1 MKILHIIS
9 SLEIGGAQK
18 LITDLL
24 PLLKQKGCNVSLLVL
39 KGIDCP
45 FQKQLKDE
53 GIIVYELGIS
63 NYYSPLIIIRLI
75 PFLRKFDIIHAHL
88 FPVLYWVAI
97 ASIFSKAMLIYTE
110 HSTNNKR
117 RAKFW
122 LRPIEKIIYNFY
134 DKIISISEQTD
145 ENLRIWLNAD
155 AGDSR
160 FVIIDNGIKREVFA
174 NAVSTLIFSNDKNNQ
189 KNRYL
194 IMISRFT
201 QAKDHETVIKSMKE
215 VIDPFVHLLFVGS
228 GDTLHREQE
237 LVNELNL
244 SDKIHFL
251 GVRNDIPQL
260 IKSSYIGIQ
269 SSNWEG
275 FGLTAV
281 ELMAGGI
288 PVVAS
293 NVEGLKQVVGGA
305 GLLFERGNNKQL
317 ATIVNKLLS
326 NQILYDDV
334 KLKCMER
341 SRKYDVITM
350 VNKYLMVYKSL

>member
-1 MKILHIIS
+1 M
-9 SLEIGGAQK
+9 
-18 LITDLL
+18 
-24 PLLKQKGCNVSLLVL
+24 
-39 KGIDCP
+39 
-45 FQKQLKDE
+45 
-53 GIIVYELGIS
+53 
-63 NYYSPLIIIRLI
+63 
-75 PFLRKFDIIHAHL
+75 L
-88 FPVLYWVAI
+88 FR
-97 ASIFSKAMLIYTE
+97 S
-110 HSTNNKR
+110 
-117 RAKFW
+117 
-122 LRPIEKIIYNFY
+122 
-134 DKIISISEQTD
+134 
-145 ENLRIWLNAD
+145 
-155 AGDSR
+155 
-160 FVIIDNGIKREVFA
+160 
-174 NAVSTLIFSNDKNNQ
+174 
-189 KNRYL
+189 
-194 IMISRFT
+194 
-201 QAKDHETVIKSMKE
+201 
-215 VIDPFVHLLFVGS
+215 
-228 GDTLHREQE
+228 EQE